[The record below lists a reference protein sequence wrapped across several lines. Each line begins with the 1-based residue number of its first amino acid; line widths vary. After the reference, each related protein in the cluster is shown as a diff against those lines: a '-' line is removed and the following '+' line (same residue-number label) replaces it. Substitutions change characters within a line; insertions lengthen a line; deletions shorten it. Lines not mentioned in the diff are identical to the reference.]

1 MTQSFGRECLLL
13 KNVLNRG
20 SVAGQ
25 IPAEMDSIMRAWV
38 YYRMLTDRVE
48 AVYHREKVNYIL
60 QWRNGETGK
69 RGNREWRG
77 GLWDG
82 IELLGRG
89 FHWTGF
95 HFLGE
100 FPRFVSTFC
109 DGVST
114 F

>member
-60 QWRNGETGK
+60 KKRNGETGK
-69 RGNREWRG
+69 LE
-77 GLWDG
+77 
-82 IELLGRG
+82 
-89 FHWTGF
+89 TGKP
-95 HFLGE
+95 GWKE
-100 FPRFVSTFC
+100 GMGVAWSEVSTFALSFH
-109 DGVST
+109 DLFPLFVTEFPPFST
-114 F
+114 

>member
-60 QWRNGETGK
+60 QWRNGGNGETENGEE
-69 RGNREWRG
+69 GYGMGSGEG
-77 GLWDG
+77 SF
-82 IELLGRG
+82 IGR
-89 FHWTGF
+89 GF

>member
-69 RGNREWRG
+69 PRMERRVMG
-77 GLWDG
+77 WD
-82 IELLGRG
+82 
-89 FHWTGF
+89 
-95 HFLGE
+95 
-100 FPRFVSTFC
+100 
-109 DGVST
+109 
-114 F
+114 

>member
-69 RGNREWRG
+69 PRMERRVMGWVM
-77 GLWDG
+77 GLNYWEG
-82 IELLGRG
+82 SFIGR
-89 FHWTGF
+89 
-95 HFLGE
+95 
-100 FPRFVSTFC
+100 VSTF
-109 DGVST
+109 
-114 F
+114 